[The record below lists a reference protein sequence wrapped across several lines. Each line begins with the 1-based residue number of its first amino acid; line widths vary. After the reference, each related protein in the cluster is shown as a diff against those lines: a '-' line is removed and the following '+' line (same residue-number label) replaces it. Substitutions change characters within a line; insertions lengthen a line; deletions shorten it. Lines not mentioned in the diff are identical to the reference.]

1 MELKG
6 FFRTAPWW
14 MLLSRLALFLVFQAV
29 FAAVLLLAGTA
40 DPWGESARWWPFAVL
55 FTNIVCIGLLY
66 MLFKREGK
74 RYFEFAQ
81 FHKESILPDLL
92 IVVLLIPFVMVF
104 ASVPSQ
110 WLAGVLLGSYEK
122 ATAMF
127 FQPLPLWAVIIAL
140 AFPITHAFA
149 ELPVYFGYAMPR
161 IEQATKNGWFAWGIS
176 SLFLAL
182 QHVTLP
188 LIFDGNFLL
197 WRALNFIPFALFM
210 GAVIKLRPRLFP
222 YLMIGHA
229 AIDMMLVL
237 MYFSL

>member
-1 MELKG
+1 MEQKT

-14 MLLSRLALFLVFQAV
+14 MLPVRMVLFLFFQLV
-29 FAAVLLLAGTA
+29 IAAVLYLSGKPA
-40 DPWGESARWWPFAVL
+40 PWDESARWWPFAVL
-55 FTNIVCIGLLY
+55 FTNLVCIGLLY
-66 MLFKREGK
+66 VLFKREGK
-74 RYFEFAQ
+74 GYFEFFE
-81 FHKESILPDLL
+81 FHKETILLDLVI
-92 IVVLLIPFVMVF
+92 IVCLIPFVMLF
-104 ASVPSQ
+104 ASLPSQ
-110 WLAGVLLGSYEK
+110 WLAGKLLGSYEK

-127 FQPLPLWAVIIAL
+127 FQPLPIWAIILAM

-161 IEQATKNGWFAWGIS
+161 IEQATKSGWGAWGIS

-210 GAVIKLRPRLFP
+210 GAAIKLRPRLFP